1 MSSSST
7 PVHRLARFAP
17 LGAVLIWSGN
27 TIVSKAAATQIDP
40 ASITFYRWFLAVLVM
55 TPFVL
60 RTVLAR
66 RALIL
71 RHLPQLAVLGGL
83 GMALYQ
89 GLAYVAAHH
98 TSAVN
103 MSVMLMLAP
112 LLSAVLAG
120 LLAHEGLPLYR
131 LAGALVSFGGVL
143 VLVTHGHPAQLAQGQ
158 FGVGDVWMLVA
169 VSSNVIYGILYKR
182 WAMDLP
188 TWTQLYVQAAIGALL
203 VLPFWL
209 AGPMTPLS
217 TGNAPLV
224 LYAGTA
230 ASLGA
235 PFCWMQGIRA
245 LGVARTSLFLNLL
258 PLLVALLA
266 FLLLGEQLHVWH
278 AVGGLIAFA
287 GVVLGLGLVKLPRLQ
302 NKGHATS

>member
-1 MSSSST
+1 MT
-7 PVHRLARFAP
+7 PSATTIHPLARFAP

-40 ASITFYRWFLAVLVM
+40 ASITFYRWLLAVLVM

-60 RTVLAR
+60 PGVLAR
-66 RALIL
+66 RASIA
-71 RHLPQLAVLGGL
+71 RSLPKLAVLGGL

-120 LLAHEGLPLYR
+120 LLAHEGLPVYR
-131 LAGALVSFGGVL
+131 LVGALVSFGGVI
-143 VLVTHGHPAQLAQGQ
+143 VLVTHGQPAQLLHGQ

-169 VSSNVIYGILYKR
+169 VTSNVIYGILYKR
-182 WAMDLP
+182 WAIALP
-188 TWTQLYVQAAIGALL
+188 TWTQLYVQASIGALL

-209 AGPMTPLS
+209 AGPMTPLAA
-217 TGNAPLV
+217 GNAPLV

-258 PLLVALLA
+258 PMLVALLA
-266 FLLLGEQLHVWH
+266 CLLLGEHLYAWH

-287 GVVLGLGLVKLPRLQ
+287 GVVLGLGLIKWPWLQ
-302 NKGHATS
+302 NKGHATT